1 MSSYALPFPGRDLAE
16 KELSYD
22 PCCPRIPEADRARI
36 VDAAWEKGCSAARD
50 VFAQSGGSA
59 DFFAIC
65 KANGL
70 TVVERDIDF
79 VSGNQRYFSDYVAG
93 KNCVTL
99 YLRSVDL
106 WAQQNKMTR
115 MEAEKLILSH
125 EFYHFLE
132 WNKLGLTSRDYQ
144 VPMISIGPLRLGKTG
159 IRALSEI
166 GAHGFAHTYHQLL
179 EAQHGKH

>member
-36 VDAAWEKGCSAARD
+36 VDAAWEKGCAAARD
-50 VFAQSGGSA
+50 VFAQSGGRA

-115 MEAEKLILSH
+115 MEAENLIPSH
-125 EFYHFLE
+125 EYYHFL
-132 WNKLGLTSRDYQ
+132 D
-144 VPMISIGPLRLGKTG
+144 
-159 IRALSEI
+159 
-166 GAHGFAHTYHQLL
+166 
-179 EAQHGKH
+179 

>member
-36 VDAAWEKGCSAARD
+36 VDAAWEKGCAAARD

-79 VSGNQRYFSDYVAG
+79 VSGNPRYFSDYVAG
-93 KNCVTL
+93 SACTL
-99 YLRSVDL
+99 
-106 WAQQNKMTR
+106 
-115 MEAEKLILSH
+115 
-125 EFYHFLE
+125 
-132 WNKLGLTSRDYQ
+132 
-144 VPMISIGPLRLGKTG
+144 
-159 IRALSEI
+159 
-166 GAHGFAHTYHQLL
+166 AHTTGQPLCRL
-179 EAQHGKH
+179 DGSKLRRFEPTSLPQK

>member
-1 MSSYALPFPGRDLAE
+1 M
-16 KELSYD
+16 
-22 PCCPRIPEADRARI
+22 
-36 VDAAWEKGCSAARD
+36 
-50 VFAQSGGSA
+50 
-59 DFFAIC
+59 
-65 KANGL
+65 
-70 TVVERDIDF
+70 VERDIDF

-115 MEAEKLILSH
+115 MEAENLILSH
-125 EFYHFLE
+125 EYYHFLE

-144 VPMISIGPLRLGKTG
+144 VPMISIGPFRLGKTG

>member
-36 VDAAWEKGCSAARD
+36 VDAAWEKGCAAARD

-70 TVVERDIDF
+70 MVVERDIDF
-79 VSGNQRYFSDYVAG
+79 VSGNQPS
-93 KNCVTL
+93 
-99 YLRSVDL
+99 SL
-106 WAQQNKMTR
+106 W
-115 MEAEKLILSH
+115 ILVGS
-125 EFYHFLE
+125 
-132 WNKLGLTSRDYQ
+132 
-144 VPMISIGPLRLGKTG
+144 M
-159 IRALSEI
+159 A
-166 GAHGFAHTYHQLL
+166 
-179 EAQHGKH
+179 

>member
-36 VDAAWEKGCSAARD
+36 VDAAWEKGCAAARN

-115 MEAEKLILSH
+115 MEAENLILSH
-125 EFYHFLE
+125 EYYHFLE

-144 VPMISIGPLRLGKTG
+144 VPMISIGPLCLGKTG